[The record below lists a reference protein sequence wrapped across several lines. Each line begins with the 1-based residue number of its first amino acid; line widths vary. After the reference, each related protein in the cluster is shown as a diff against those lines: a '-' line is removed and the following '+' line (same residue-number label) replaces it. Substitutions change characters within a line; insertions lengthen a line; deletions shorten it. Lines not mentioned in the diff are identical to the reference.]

1 MNKWVLT
8 VTALAGLA
16 GGTGVVLAGVAA
28 HGASDPMLETGARLL
43 LVHAV
48 AALGVAALANS
59 LPRRR
64 GFFLGAAFLLL
75 GGGFLFCADLAARA
89 LGGSR
94 LFPMAAPI
102 GGTLLILGW
111 AWLSLASLVAMTG
124 KAE

>member
-1 MNKWVLT
+1 MNKWVLIIT
-8 VTALAGLA
+8 TLSGLA

-28 HGASDPMLETGARLL
+28 HGGSDPILETGARFLL
-43 LVHAV
+43 LHAV
-48 AALGVAALANS
+48 AALGVAALANN

-75 GGGFLFCADLAARA
+75 AGAFLFCADLAARA

-111 AWLSLASLVAMTG
+111 AWLSLGSLVAMAG